1 MQQNELMRKILFLPF
16 LVAAVGLFPT
26 ACKMAPAD
34 NPGDTVAAYVFAPL
48 DTAAINRKA
57 RAKAAKLA
65 HAKDSVDIF
74 YIGSGSTK
82 ERLQLVSYPS
92 RRDTLEYG
100 KTRHLKRSGSTDVG
114 CIVRVAF
121 WVSEGGD
128 SLVKSVEEQSR

>member
-1 MQQNELMRKILFLPF
+1 MRKILFLLF
-16 LVAAVGLFPT
+16 AMAAVALFPT

-34 NPGDTVAAYVFAPL
+34 NPGDTVAASEFAPL
-48 DTAAINRKA
+48 DTAAINRRARAEAAK
-57 RAKAAKLA
+57 RAKA
-65 HAKDSVDIF
+65 KDSIDIF

-121 WVSEGGD
+121 WVSGTD
-128 SLVKSVEEQSR
+128 SLVKSVEEQSELH